1 MTYNPDNKF
10 AVFVNQVTGAAD
22 LKGVCPPTEGGF
34 FVVWKGSIDMLKE
47 IKARRILDGGAVET
61 GAAWPEMLLCCFALL
76 VFMVAVIGLS
86 FVAAAFAA
94 KGGAL

>member
-22 LKGVCPPTEGGF
+22 LKGALTPIEGGF
-34 FVVWKGSIDMLKE
+34 FIVAERMFLLMLKISE
-47 IKARRILDGGAVET
+47 IRRKLDGGAVAM
-61 GAAWPEMLLCCFALL
+61 GAAYVFGSFALL

>member
-1 MTYNPDNKF
+1 MTYNPDSKF

-22 LKGVCPPTEGGF
+22 LKGATTPIEGGF
-34 FVVWKGSIDMLKE
+34 FIVAERMFLLMLKISE
-47 IKARRILDGGAVET
+47 IRRKLDGGKVAAV
-61 GAAWPEMLLCCFALL
+61 AAYVFGSFALL